1 MPSTSSLGSRRNESS
16 PLSHRSHRYTRDFSR
31 PLSSRPYQP
40 STARSVNIIDNL
52 DEILTQRSQ
61 VSMSQFND
69 SGEDSGGGV
78 TIRRRSSS
86 RLDRS
91 ITPPSSHHRRSLD
104 QVALVGPN
112 RATIPRRHSVNAVRR
127 NFSTSSDSSS
137 SYDGVLNNRRPASR
151 RSMLTSV
158 APIQASI
165 PDDDDKTSDTSPGG
179 GFFSCMRCFKS
190 SQTVERSIII
200 SPPPTLPPTIFNNRS
215 CQFVHKYLTLMSEN
229 LEADVLSNSSHFDS
243 RLVFILFSLLSGDSL
258 LTPQEFPDCDEWCD
272 WLSLGFSDSSIEAFD
287 RDINRNGCQTMGLL
301 FQLFFAIQFPQIAK
315 MCVIVIRNI
324 HFTPSPLF
332 GLFSVNC
339 AKWTRDVLLSTI
351 FRYDRKGPNK
361 IPPLIDSAKF
371 SFSSYTKFSD
381 LFDWWISNGQLGT
394 LAPIESSLMDEADF
408 SATGGLYES
417 FPDDDDETIPLS
429 YRTSASPNRRVSF
442 QPPSSRLPGIDRRSG
457 DLELIKSVFTV
468 GGLYYTYCIL
478 FFTKF
483 WLEQKL
489 IEVDA
494 DTARDRLNNQY
505 LENSFVS
512 KLELSSSMTVMDVE
526 KRIEKLIDRIETL
539 WQSSGWTKDS
549 LLAN

>member
-1 MPSTSSLGSRRNESS
+1 MPSTTSLGSRRNESS
-16 PLSHRSHRYTRDFSR
+16 PSSHRSRRNTR
-31 PLSSRPYQP
+31 PLSSRPHQP

-61 VSMSQFND
+61 VSMSQYND

-91 ITPPSSHHRRSLD
+91 VTPPSATNRRSLD
-104 QVALVGPN
+104 QVALVGAN
-112 RATIPRRHSVNAVRR
+112 RFNVFRR
-127 NFSTSSDSSS
+127 NSIHAVGRNNSNCSDSSS
-137 SYDGVLNNRRPASR
+137 SFDGVLNNRRPASR
-151 RSMLTSV
+151 KPMVTSV
-158 APIQASI
+158 APIQAHVQN
-165 PDDDDKTSDTSPGG
+165 DNDDKLSDTSPGG
-179 GFFSCMRCFKS
+179 FFSCLRCFKS
-190 SQTVERSIII
+190 SPPADRSVIV
-200 SPPPTLPPTIFNNRS
+200 SPPPTIPPVFRNRY
-215 CQFVHKYLTLMSEN
+215 CQFTHKYLTLMSEN
-229 LEADVLSNSSHFDS
+229 LEADVLSNASHFDS
-243 RLVFILFSLLSGDSL
+243 RLVFILYSLLSGDSL

-272 WLSLGFSDSSIEAFD
+272 WLSLGFSDSSIDAFD

-339 AKWTRDVLLSTI
+339 AKWTRDVLLATLA
-351 FRYDRKGPNK
+351 RYDARGPQK
-361 IPPLIDSAKF
+361 VPPLIESAKF
-371 SFSSYTKFSD
+371 SFPSYKQFTD
-381 LFDWWISNGQLGT
+381 MFDWWMSHGQSGSI
-394 LAPIESSLMDEADF
+394 APIESKLMDEADH
-408 SATGGLYES
+408 AAGGLYES
-417 FPDDDDETIPLS
+417 FPDDDEDNETVPLS
-429 YRTSASPNRRVSF
+429 YRPSSSPNRRVSF
-442 QPPSSRLPGIDRRSG
+442 QPPYSRLPGIDRRSG
-457 DLELIKSVFTV
+457 DSELIKSVFTV

-489 IEVDA
+489 IEVDP

-505 LENSFVS
+505 LETWFVA
-512 KLELSSSMTVMDVE
+512 KLELSSSMSVADVE
-526 KRIEKLIDRIETL
+526 KRIEKLIDRIQNL
-539 WQSSGWTKDS
+539 WLASGWTKDR